1 MVADACGPARARRGP
16 LLRSATVADG
26 RRGTEGARM
35 PYLEPTAESGRRY
48 FSRPVAGP
56 VVMLNLL
63 RFRAVADYS
72 ATPALAPPEPVSGAE
87 AYQRYV
93 DHTLPHLRA
102 SGGEV
107 LFTGSSDRFL
117 IGPPDERWDLAILV
131 RHRSQESFLSFAS
144 NEPYLDGMAHRLAA
158 LEDSRL
164 LPMVEQPAPTATE

>member
-1 MVADACGPARARRGP
+1 
-16 LLRSATVADG
+16 
-26 RRGTEGARM
+26 M
-35 PYLEPTAESGRRY
+35 PHLEPTEDAGRRY

-72 ATPALAPPEPVSGAE
+72 ATPELAPPEPISGAE

-93 DHTLPHLRA
+93 EHTLPHLHE

-107 LFTGSSDRFL
+107 LFTGESDHFL
-117 IGPPDERWDLAILV
+117 IGPEDERWDLVLLV
-131 RHRSQESFLSFAS
+131 RHRSQESFLAFAS
-144 NEPYLDGMAHRLAA
+144 NEPYLDGMSHRLAA

-164 LPMVEQPAPTATE
+164 LPMLEQHEPPA